1 MDVQLH
7 RVSVVV
13 LDAETVGPLGT
24 PTYAKVEPKDP
35 YRTTKILQLCKA
47 IRTFQDLGL
56 HVIVMTHR
64 DIRNEIEETC
74 ESEMNIQMGHFL
86 CMKAY
91 NPGFVDTITLAIE
104 YEAFYVTAAD
114 LSNLQDDWR
123 FPRKSKAFLRNN
135 PELSVS
141 FTCDNGQF
149 QPIFAPGVVP
159 GNFCIEIDEPERGS
173 QPKSEMA
180 GSYAGDAGKGYPSTN
195 GDVGKGYPSTNGS
208 SIPDWPSGWSTDH
221 TSPELAVLAVDCDGE
236 RRPVLA
242 MYGAEEKDKLLQ
254 SASSLCSAWNL
265 GEVEFMKDWK
275 YPVRSP
281 WKDVNGG
288 GNLPHVVYVKREGGE
303 GLWAIG
309 VSSRKKTR
317 QRAAKLALFVLEK
330 AMSPSWSGS
339 LGLGA
344 EVTEKIVNLVERSR
358 QLILLAMSKSQIEV
372 EENFLRADAV
382 DIADGSDVADAANG
396 GGPYPPS
403 DFSSPEKSDR
413 NREAEPAEVPAET
426 AEVPAETAEVPERVS
441 SFLPEQKVSAS
452 SWLEEY

>member
-24 PTYAKVEPKDP
+24 PTYSKVEPKDP
-35 YRTTKILQLCKA
+35 DRTKKILQLCRA

-64 DIRNEIEETC
+64 DIRNEIEQTY

-123 FPRKSKAFLRNN
+123 FPKKSKAFLRNN

-159 GNFCIEIDEPERGS
+159 GDFCIEIDEPFTFGS

-180 GSYAGDAGKGYPSTN
+180 GSNDAGDSGKGYQGTN
-195 GDVGKGYPSTNGS
+195 GTNGTN
-208 SIPDWPSGWSTDH
+208 IPDWPSGWSTDH

-242 MYGAEEKDKLLQ
+242 MYGAEKDKLLQ
-254 SASSLCSAWNL
+254 SALSLCSGWNL
-265 GEVEFMKDWK
+265 GEVE
-275 YPVRSP
+275 
-281 WKDVNGG
+281 
-288 GNLPHVVYVKREGGE
+288 
-303 GLWAIG
+303 
-309 VSSRKKTR
+309 
-317 QRAAKLALFVLEK
+317 
-330 AMSPSWSGS
+330 
-339 LGLGA
+339 
-344 EVTEKIVNLVERSR
+344 
-358 QLILLAMSKSQIEV
+358 
-372 EENFLRADAV
+372 
-382 DIADGSDVADAANG
+382 
-396 GGPYPPS
+396 
-403 DFSSPEKSDR
+403 
-413 NREAEPAEVPAET
+413 
-426 AEVPAETAEVPERVS
+426 
-441 SFLPEQKVSAS
+441 
-452 SWLEEY
+452 SWLC

>member
-24 PTYAKVEPKDP
+24 PTYSKVEPKDP
-35 YRTTKILQLCKA
+35 DRTKKILQLCRA

-64 DIRNEIEETC
+64 DIRNEIEQTY

-123 FPRKSKAFLRNN
+123 FPKKSKAFLRNN

-159 GNFCIEIDEPERGS
+159 GDFCIEIDEPFTFGS

-180 GSYAGDAGKGYPSTN
+180 GSNDAGDSGKGYQGTN
-195 GDVGKGYPSTNGS
+195 GTNGTN
-208 SIPDWPSGWSTDH
+208 IPDWPSGWSTDH

-242 MYGAEEKDKLLQ
+242 MYGAEKDKLLQ
-254 SASSLCSAWNL
+254 SALSLCSGWNL
-265 GEVEFMKDWK
+265 GEVEYMKDWK

-281 WKDVNGG
+281 WKELNGG
-288 GNLPHVVYVKREGGE
+288 GNLPHVVYVKRDGGE

-339 LGLGA
+339 LSLGMGPD
-344 EVTEKIVNLVERSR
+344 VTDKIVNLVERTK
-358 QLILLAMSKSQIEV
+358 QLILSAMSKSQSEV
-372 EENFLRADAV
+372 EENFLRADAAE
-382 DIADGSDVADAANG
+382 IADGDVADAANG
-396 GGPYPPS
+396 GGLYPPLIPLSVPPS

-413 NREAEPAEVPAET
+413 NHEAEAAEVLAEVPAE
-426 AEVPAETAEVPERVS
+426 AAEVPERVS
-441 SFLPEQKVSAS
+441 SFLSEQKVSAS